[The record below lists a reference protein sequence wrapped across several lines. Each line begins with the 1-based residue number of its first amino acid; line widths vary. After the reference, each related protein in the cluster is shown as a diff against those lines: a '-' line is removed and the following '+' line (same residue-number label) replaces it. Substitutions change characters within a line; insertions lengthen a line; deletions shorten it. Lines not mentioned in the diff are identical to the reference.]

1 MSSSRHDR
9 RAPTELRPLSVTVGQ
24 LARAD
29 GSGRFAFG
37 ELPTLPAPW
46 LAKLIALGSTAAVA
60 SLNGPIE
67 VRLREELPDRAT
79 LEVIHRPLE
88 GVGATS
94 SRALESSLSALL
106 IPLLNLSQH
115 PRSLIQLVVQSL
127 SSTTAP
133 SFSDSTIDFPES
145 SSQKS
150 WPPSETVLSSHTAP
164 ASGIPFSSRA
174 ASINA
179 AALAALDAG
188 SVAMRG
194 VPIGVALAYIPAES
208 GEEAGLV
215 LDPTPEEEAR
225 ATSRYG
231 FGWAFGV
238 GLSATPHG
246 GMDMDGEEGE
256 AELVWVES
264 EGQFTRSE
272 FQEALDLSRSA
283 ARQIHGFVREQ
294 LKQRFNE
301 VKR

>member
-1 MSSSRHDR
+1 MTTS
-9 RAPTELRPLSVTVGQ
+9 
-24 LARAD
+24 
-29 GSGRFAFG
+29 
-37 ELPTLPAPW
+37 
-46 LAKLIALGSTAAVA
+46 
-60 SLNGPIE
+60 
-67 VRLREELPDRAT
+67 
-79 LEVIHRPLE
+79 
-88 GVGATS
+88 ATS

-272 FQEALDLSRSA
+272 VSGTVSGEVAPSDSFSSRKPWISRVTLRGRSMDLC
-283 ARQIHGFVREQ
+283 G
-294 LKQRFNE
+294 NN
-301 VKR
+301 

>member
-1 MSSSRHDR
+1 MTTS
-9 RAPTELRPLSVTVGQ
+9 
-24 LARAD
+24 
-29 GSGRFAFG
+29 
-37 ELPTLPAPW
+37 
-46 LAKLIALGSTAAVA
+46 
-60 SLNGPIE
+60 
-67 VRLREELPDRAT
+67 
-79 LEVIHRPLE
+79 
-88 GVGATS
+88 ATS

-194 VPIGVALAYIPAES
+194 VPIGVALA
-208 GEEAGLV
+208 GLV

-272 FQEALDLSRSA
+272 VSGTVSGEVAPSDSFSSRKPWISRVTLRGRSMDLC
-283 ARQIHGFVREQ
+283 G
-294 LKQRFNE
+294 NN
-301 VKR
+301 